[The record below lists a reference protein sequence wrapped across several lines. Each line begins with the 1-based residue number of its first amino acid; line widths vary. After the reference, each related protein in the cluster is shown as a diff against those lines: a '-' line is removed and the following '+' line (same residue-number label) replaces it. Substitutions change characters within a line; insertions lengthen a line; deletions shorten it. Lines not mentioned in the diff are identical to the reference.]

1 MKLRDR
7 LAELRMERGFTLREL
22 RDSIHERTGEKLSI
36 SYLSE
41 LERTD
46 VVPSIETLAKV
57 SAGYG
62 MSLYDLLAPVDSPVD
77 FSGKGSEARY
87 PKALRTLKDK
97 GEVDEEWLETL
108 ARIEYRGRRPRTEDE
123 WLAIY
128 RMLKAFIGPTE

>member
-7 LAELRMERGFTLREL
+7 LAELRRESGFTLREL
-22 RDSIHERTGEKLSI
+22 RDGIHERTGEKLSI

-41 LERTD
+41 LERMD
-46 VVPSIETLAKV
+46 AVPSVETLAKV

-77 FSGKGSEARY
+77 FSGRGSEARY
-87 PKALRTLKDK
+87 PKSLRALKEK

-128 RMLKAFIGPTE
+128 RMLKAFIGPKE